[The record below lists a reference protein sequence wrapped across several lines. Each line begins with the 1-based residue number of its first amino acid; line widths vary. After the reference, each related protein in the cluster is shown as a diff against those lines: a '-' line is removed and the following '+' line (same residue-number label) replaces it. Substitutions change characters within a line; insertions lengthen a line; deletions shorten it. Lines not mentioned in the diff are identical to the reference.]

1 MKGLSWS
8 FLIPVLFLGGCMKE
22 IGTSV
27 LSEAVVGGKIAVT
40 WSTESGDEIDF
51 GQINNTAR
59 FPLIVSNNGDRSVV
73 DIHLTNSNPQFV
85 SDQSIDTLLPG
96 NTLASVRIISL
107 VVVHGT
113 SASGIGLAQTLNPG
127 LNMDTLI
134 LTGTTED
141 AVGRKTAVQSEFL
154 LQVTAL
160 LADIRLFDD
169 TTEVDLTH
177 PTGVETGF
185 GIGINEILG
194 YEVVHP
200 MARVVNSGNVP
211 IYLTE
216 YQGATVLP
224 ERTIQPNGVDSVGHF
239 SNVAIDT
246 RGVVTIGNRLRISS
260 DGKCYFFLSP

>member
-1 MKGLSWS
+1 MKRLSWLF
-8 FLIPVLFLGGCMKE
+8 FLLDLFVGGCTKE
-22 IGTSV
+22 LGTSILPV
-27 LSEAVVGGKIAVT
+27 PVVGGKIAVT
-40 WSTESGDEIDF
+40 WSTESGDKIDF
-51 GQINNTAR
+51 GQISNTAR
-59 FPLIVSNNGDRSVV
+59 FPLIISNNGDRRIT
-73 DIHLTNSNPQFV
+73 DILLTNSNPQFV

-113 SASGIGLAQTLNPG
+113 NASGIGLAQTLNPG
-127 LNMDTLI
+127 MNFDTLV
-134 LTGTTED
+134 LSGTTED
-141 AVGRKTAVQSEFL
+141 AAGRKIAVRSEFL

-169 TTEVDLTH
+169 TAEVDLTH
-177 PTGVETGF
+177 PTSVETGF
-185 GIGINEILG
+185 GVGINEILG
-194 YEVVHP
+194 YSVVHP

-224 ERTIQPNGVDSVGHF
+224 ERAIQPNGVDSVGNF

-246 RGVVTIGNRLRISS
+246 RGVVTIGDRLHISG